1 MIICG
6 DIKVIDLGPGV
17 VQLCADDGRTYT
29 LRGRDLNRFDGM
41 RVEVTGA
48 VAESVGFSMM
58 GDTSIA
64 VETIKPVK

>member
-1 MIICG
+1 MIVRG
-6 DIKVIDLGPGV
+6 DVKVVDLGPGV
-17 VQLCADDGRTYT
+17 VQLCAEDGTTYT

-41 RVEVTGA
+41 RVEVKGA
-48 VAESVGFSMM
+48 VAESIGFSMI